1 MKASSLFLRT
11 GALAAIFG
19 MGLGISMAI
28 MQDFTLRGVHAHINL
43 VGWASMFLFG
53 IYYHVVPAADSKL
66 AKIHY
71 YVALPGFLVMIAG
84 VAGLYLG
91 KPGMEPLAVVGSLL
105 TFASMA
111 IFVWNVFA
119 TTKAASSAK
128 PAVVATAR

>member
-11 GALAAIFG
+11 GALAALCGIA
-19 MGLGISMAI
+19 LGISMAI
-28 MQDFTLRGVHAHINL
+28 AQDHTLHSVHAHINL

-53 IYYHVVPAADSKL
+53 LYYHVVPAADSKL

-84 VAGLYLG
+84 VTGIHLG
-91 KPGMEPLAVVGSLL
+91 KPEMEPLAGVGSLL
-105 TFASMA
+105 TLASML

-119 TTKAASSAK
+119 TTKSVAASK